1 MSFKS
6 KVLFHTKFFLP
17 TVSQKQAVN
26 KKDSVGTIAYMPGLR
41 LWKDLLVDNETI
53 AHAMRYIM
61 PKRKGYNNP
70 NA

>member
-26 KKDSVGTIAYMPGLR
+26 KKDSV
-41 LWKDLLVDNETI
+41 ETI
-53 AHAMRYIM
+53 ALTRTEVVERPYQ
-61 PKRKGYNNP
+61 K
-70 NA
+70 